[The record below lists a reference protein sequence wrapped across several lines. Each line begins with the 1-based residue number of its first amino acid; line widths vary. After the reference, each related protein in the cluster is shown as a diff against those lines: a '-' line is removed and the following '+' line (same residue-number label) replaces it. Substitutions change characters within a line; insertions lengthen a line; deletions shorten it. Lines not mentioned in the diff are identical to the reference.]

1 MSPSQQL
8 ESTTLHMYDPSCNDV
23 CFFYFQEDHWKIEPY
38 RPPEEVSIEDKECED
53 SDSGESFSADAF
65 DSSQEEMT
73 EEMMET
79 LMDPLTKVNTW
90 EKTRLGRLI
99 SFFYASR
106 QTHKP

>member
-1 MSPSQQL
+1 MFVSFTFRRTIGRSSLTALQRRSPLRIRS
-8 ESTTLHMYDPSCNDV
+8 
-23 CFFYFQEDHWKIEPY
+23 
-38 RPPEEVSIEDKECED
+38 ED
-53 SDSGESFSADAF
+53 SDSGESFSADTF

-99 SFFYASR
+99 FFFYASR